1 MLSESL
7 LIKIILFLY
16 FKIYFY
22 INILMT
28 VYLLNK
34 NELFYF
40 SK

>member
-16 FKIYFY
+16 FKILFY
-22 INILMT
+22 INMFKWQYI
-28 VYLLNK
+28 YWNK
-34 NELFYF
+34 IKFYF